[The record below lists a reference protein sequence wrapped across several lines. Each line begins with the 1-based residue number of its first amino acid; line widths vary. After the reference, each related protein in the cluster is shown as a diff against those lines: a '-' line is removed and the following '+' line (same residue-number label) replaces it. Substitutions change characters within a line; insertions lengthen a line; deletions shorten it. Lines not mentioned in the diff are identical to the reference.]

1 MCLVLAVQQ
10 KDLPVIRSL
19 CEAKPAAPS
28 ASKALPFAFG
38 ANGCKFPSTLQILE
52 LLLPLGPSIESI
64 ARTLTA
70 AVGGGSQN
78 IDVITR
84 LVGRDPAM
92 GGHAFRAALT
102 LTHVEDKFK
111 ILSALLPGF
120 LPTEV
125 TGRAL
130 IAETQTAVQSNILTL
145 VHLLLANGAPVDF
158 NEGEALRIAAVS
170 TSVELTDILL
180 NTGSKPLKTSIT
192 KAFRALMHDNRSPKD
207 HDSITVAEL
216 LLQHGVDQPAID
228 SGLRTTL
235 DELTWGSN
243 SGQMVDLLLHYN
255 ANVNIADGTCFTF
268 AARTNALDLMIK
280 LLQHNPDYSV
290 IIPSLLASKL
300 DEQSLV
306 VALKACFD
314 GGCPAELLD
323 VSARGRDPPLIIA
336 MRGYP
341 RSKCLVS
348 LLLEHGCTPDI
359 ATKHILDQI
368 VGEEAVS
375 ALIWAL
381 DQPQKKIAT
390 SVIQTLLDAGGM

>member
-1 MCLVLAVQQ
+1 
-10 KDLPVIRSL
+10 
-19 CEAKPAAPS
+19 
-28 ASKALPFAFG
+28 
-38 ANGCKFPSTLQILE
+38 
-52 LLLPLGPSIESI
+52 
-64 ARTLTA
+64 
-70 AVGGGSQN
+70 
-78 IDVITR
+78 
-84 LVGRDPAM
+84 
-92 GGHAFRAALT
+92 
-102 LTHVEDKFK
+102 
-111 ILSALLPGF
+111 
-120 LPTEV
+120 
-125 TGRAL
+125 
-130 IAETQTAVQSNILTL
+130 
-145 VHLLLANGAPVDF
+145 
-158 NEGEALRIAAVS
+158 
-170 TSVELTDILL
+170 
-180 NTGSKPLKTSIT
+180 
-192 KAFRALMHDNRSPKD
+192 
-207 HDSITVAEL
+207 
-216 LLQHGVDQPAID
+216 
-228 SGLRTTL
+228 
-235 DELTWGSN
+235 
-243 SGQMVDLLLHYN
+243 
-255 ANVNIADGTCFTF
+255 
-268 AARTNALDLMIK
+268 MIK

-314 GGCPAELLD
+314 RGCPAELLD